1 MHTQNMAHVNISVP
15 ADSLALI
22 TALVIKL
29 GGHVLDQPGLDNSC
43 SPLSELDRGGKMLKG
58 LRLRAGL
65 TQEQIAIALGIPQ
78 SHISEFERDKRGIPF
93 KHARKL
99 AELLHTIPSHLMKPN
114 HATREA
120 MAELGAGNGHRCD
133 SVKDLFQDLAA
144 LTS

>member
-1 MHTQNMAHVNISVP
+1 MHTQNLAHARISVP
-15 ADSLALI
+15 ADSLSLI

-29 GGHVLDQPGLDNSC
+29 GGHVLDQPGQDNSHG
-43 SPLSELDRGGKMLKG
+43 PIPALDRGGKMLKG

-65 TQEQIAIALGIPQ
+65 TQEQIATTLGIPQ

-114 HATREA
+114 DATREA
-120 MAELGAGNGHRCD
+120 MAELEAGNGHRCE
-133 SVKDLFQDLAA
+133 SVNELFQDLAG
-144 LTS
+144 